1 MAERPELRLL
11 ESEEFDELMAMLDRY
26 FSYEHSGMAAR
37 LPFVYD
43 QTQPERHAVV
53 VVDSEIVSHV
63 ACVPQTFIV
72 GTETTIECH
81 GIGGV
86 ATAKPHRGNGY
97 MTALLTFWLDRMD
110 DKDVPLAAL
119 GGDRTRYGH
128 FGWEHVGQEV
138 RYRITPRTAPESTP
152 NGKVV
157 VYDGDQFEALRSL
170 HHKHELRVQRDR
182 AVARSIY
189 DQRGIETL
197 LYYDER
203 GTLRAYICL
212 SRESQNRTVREL
224 GGDAD
229 GLEALV
235 AHCFRWY
242 DLDSLT
248 VYVHPTHLLNEQLG
262 AMSSGWRTQ
271 LHRLL
276 NIRDLPALV
285 EAYAPRLE
293 RRWNRLP
300 IALDGRLSLGID
312 GEKTG
317 VRLSYDPGGLDVK
330 TIDTAPEISLD
341 RRAVTRL
348 LFGTGRCEPVTAE
361 YPVLNVLFPL
371 EYYIWRTE
379 CV

>member
-1 MAERPELRLL
+1 MAERPEPRLL
-11 ESEEFDELMAMLDRY
+11 ESEEFDELMAMLDRC
-26 FSYEHSGMAAR
+26 FSYEHGGMAAR
-37 LPFVYD
+37 FPFVYD
-43 QTQPERHAVV
+43 QALPEHHAVV
-53 VVDSEIVSHV
+53 VVDGEIVSHV
-63 ACVPQTFIV
+63 ACVPQTLIV
-72 GTETTIECH
+72 GTETAIECH

-157 VYDGDQFEALRSL
+157 VYDGDQFEALRAL
-170 HHKHELRVQRDR
+170 HGKHDLRVQRDR
-182 AVARSIY
+182 EVTHAIY
-189 DQRGIETL
+189 GQRGIETL
-197 LYYDER
+197 LYYNEN

-224 GGDAD
+224 GGDANS
-229 GLEALV
+229 LQALV

-248 VYVHPTHLLNEQLG
+248 VYVHPTHPLNEQLG
-262 AMSSGWRTQ
+262 SMSSGWRTQ

-276 NIRDLPALV
+276 NIRDLPALIK
-285 EAYAPRLE
+285 AYAPRLE
-293 RRWNRLP
+293 RRWNRLQTT
-300 IALDGRLSLGID
+300 LDGRLSMGID

-317 VRLSYDPGGLDVK
+317 VRLSYGPGGLDVK
-330 TIDTAPEISLD
+330 IIDTAPEISLD
-341 RRAVTRL
+341 RRAAARL
-348 LFGTGRCEPVTAE
+348 LFGTGRCEPITAE
-361 YPVLNVLFPL
+361 YPVFDVLFPL